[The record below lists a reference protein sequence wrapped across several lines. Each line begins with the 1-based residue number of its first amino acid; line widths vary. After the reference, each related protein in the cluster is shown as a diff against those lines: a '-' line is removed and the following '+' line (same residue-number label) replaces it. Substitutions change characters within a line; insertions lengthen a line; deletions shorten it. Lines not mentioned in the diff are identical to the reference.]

1 VKPPTNLRGYVLERP
16 LGKGGMGSV
25 WVARKLSTHQEF
37 AVKFLKEELLE
48 DPTHLARFEREVAAL
63 RAIRHPNVVNVFE
76 WSMPKGDPEA
86 KPYVVMELLGGEGLD
101 RLIRR
106 QRILRPQL
114 AVAIMLQVLDGLA
127 AAHNVGVIHRDLGPS
142 NVQLI
147 PQPGG
152 GYLVKVLD
160 FGLAR
165 PKVQGEEEAQVTQA
179 GTLMGKPGYVAPEM
193 FLLQPA
199 DARSDIFACGMILYR
214 MLSGRLPFRETQA
227 QMLWAERYA
236 ERNHDREYPSVRE
249 FAPWIPE
256 KLALVTAKA
265 IRRKPEERYQTAEDM
280 QVDLLDIEDSV
291 LAKAGQ
297 ETPPELARPGEGTSS
312 ATVAPGSLTASGRLA
327 ALRRRWLAAGVAA
340 VVAAVA
346 AVLLVWGLGGGEETS
361 AAVPDASRLAVGAL
375 DARETLEAA
384 KPADASAVADRA
396 EAAAMPGPEPD
407 VAEVVTAASP
417 EDATAP
423 RAAGA
428 PTTVLVVVA
437 GAPEGAKIRVGDSVP
452 EGDPPKVRVPYGES
466 LLEVVVEARGF
477 ERYSEYL
484 LPTADRVVNVRMR
497 PLRRPPARRD
507 AGSGGTSFPEFP
519 EDL

>member
-1 VKPPTNLRGYVLERP
+1 MKPPSNLRGYVLERP
-16 LGKGGMGSV
+16 LGKGGMGAV
-25 WVARKLSTHQEF
+25 WVARKMSTHQEF
-37 AVKFLKEELLE
+37 AVKFLKEEFLE
-48 DPTHLARFEREVAAL
+48 DPTYLARFEREVAAL

-114 AVAIMLQVLDGLA
+114 AVSIMLQVLDGLA
-127 AAHNVGVIHRDLGPS
+127 AAHNIGVIHRDLGPS

-165 PKVQGEEEAQVTQA
+165 PKVQGEEEAQVTQM
-179 GTLMGKPGYVAPEM
+179 GTLMGKPGYVAPET
-193 FLLQPA
+193 FLMQPA
-199 DARSDIFACGMILYR
+199 DARADIFACGMMLYR

-236 ERNHDREYPSVRE
+236 EKNHDREYPSVRE

-297 ETPPELARPGEGTSS
+297 ETPPPPSRSGEASS
-312 ATVAPGSLTASGRLA
+312 ATVAPGSLTTIGRFA
-327 ALRRRWLAAGVAA
+327 ALRRWPVLGGIA
-340 VVAAVA
+340 AAVA
-346 AVLLVWGLGGGEETS
+346 VLAVVLLVWGLGGGKETS
-361 AAVPDASRLAVGAL
+361 AAAPDASRVAAAAL
-375 DARETLEAA
+375 DAGDVLEAA
-384 KPADASAVADRA
+384 DPDDASAVADRV
-396 EAAAMPGPEPD
+396 E
-407 VAEVVTAASP
+407 AASP
-417 EDATAP
+417 APAPDVVEVVAAAPPADAVLSPAP
-423 RAAGA
+423 DVT
-428 PTTVLVVVA
+428 PTVLVVVA
-437 GAPEGAKIRVGDSVP
+437 GAPEGAKIKVGDYVP
-452 EGDPPKVRVPYGES
+452 EGNPPKVRVPYAES
-466 LLEVVVEARGF
+466 LLEVVVEAQGF
-477 ERYSEYL
+477 EKYSEYL
-484 LPTADRVVNVRMR
+484 LPTTDRVVNVRMR
-497 PLRRPPARRD
+497 PIRRPPPRRD
-507 AGSGGTSFPEFP
+507 AGSGGPAFPEFP

>member
-1 VKPPTNLRGYVLERP
+1 
-16 LGKGGMGSV
+16 MGAV

-37 AVKFLKEELLE
+37 AVKFLKEEFLE
-48 DPTHLARFEREVAAL
+48 DTTYLARFEREVAAL

-76 WSMPKGDPEA
+76 WSMPKGDPDA

-114 AVAIMLQVLDGLA
+114 AVSIMLQVLDGLA
-127 AAHNVGVIHRDLGPS
+127 AAHNIGVIHRDLGPS

-165 PKVQGEEEAQVTQA
+165 PKVQGEEEAQVTQM

-193 FLLQPA
+193 FLMQAA
-199 DARSDIFACGMILYR
+199 DARADIFACGMMLYR

-236 ERNHDREYPSVRE
+236 EKNHDREYPSVRE
-249 FAPWIPE
+249 YAPWIPE

-265 IRRKPEERYQTAEDM
+265 IRRKPEERYQAAEDM

-297 ETPPELARPGEGTSS
+297 ETPPEPARSGEGSS
-312 ATVAPGSLTASGRLA
+312 SVTVAPGSLAPSGRLA
-327 ALRRRWLAAGVAA
+327 ALRRRPLVVGVAA
-340 VVAAVA
+340 AAA
-346 AVLLVWGLGGGEETS
+346 ALAVVLLVWGLGRGEETS
-361 AAVPDASRLAVGAL
+361 AAAPDASRVASAAL
-375 DARETLEAA
+375 DAGEPPEAA
-384 KPADASAVADRA
+384 DPADVSAAADRA
-396 EAAAMPGPEPD
+396 EAPARPAPEPD
-407 VAEVVTAASP
+407 VAEAVAAAPPQDAVAPQAADASP
-417 EDATAP
+417 
-423 RAAGA
+423 
-428 PTTVLVVVA
+428 TVLVVVA
-437 GAPEGAKIRVGDSVP
+437 GAPEGAKVRVGDYVP
-452 EGDPPKVRVPYGES
+452 EGNPPKVRVPYAES
-466 LLEVVVEARGF
+466 LLEVVVEAQGF
-477 ERYSEYL
+477 EKYSEYL
-484 LPTADRVVNVRMR
+484 LPTTDRVVNVRMR
-497 PLRRPPARRD
+497 PIRRPPPRRD

>member
-1 VKPPTNLRGYVLERP
+1 MKPPANLRGYVLERP

-37 AVKFLKEELLE
+37 AIKFLKEEFLE
-48 DPTHLARFEREVAAL
+48 DPTYLARFEREVAAL

-127 AAHNVGVIHRDLGPS
+127 AAHNIGVIHRDLGPS

-147 PQPGG
+147 PQSGG

-165 PKVQGEEEAQVTQA
+165 PKVQGEDEAQVTQM
-179 GTLMGKPGYVAPEM
+179 GTLMGKPGYVAPET
-193 FLLQPA
+193 FLMKPA
-199 DARSDIFACGMILYR
+199 DARADLFACGMMLYR

-227 QMLWAERYA
+227 QMLWAERYG
-236 ERNHDREYPSVRE
+236 EKNHDREYPSVRE
-249 FAPWIPE
+249 FAPWVPE

-297 ETPPELARPGEGTSS
+297 ETPPPPPKGGEGSS
-312 ATVAPGSLTASGRLA
+312 ATIAPGSLTSSGRVA
-327 ALRRRWLAAGVAA
+327 ALRRWPVVGGIAA
-340 VVAAVA
+340 VVAVLAV
-346 AVLLVWGLGGGEETS
+346 VFLLWGVGGES
-361 AAVPDASRLAVGAL
+361 DRPAASPDASRVAALEPDGSADVGKGTAAEAS
-375 DARETLEAA
+375 DPVDIAA
-384 KPADASAVADRA
+384 KVVEVPA
-396 EAAAMPGPEPD
+396 EPD
-407 VAEVVTAASP
+407 VVETVAVAPP
-417 EDATAP
+417 EDEAYPQVQDATP
-423 RAAGA
+423 
-428 PTTVLVVVA
+428 TVLVVVA
-437 GAPEGAKIRVGDSVP
+437 GAPEGAKIKVGDYVP
-452 EGDPPKVRVPYGES
+452 EGNPPKVRVPLSES
-466 LLEVVVEARGF
+466 LLEVVVEASGY
-477 ERYSEYL
+477 ENYSEFL
-484 LPTADRVVNVRMR
+484 LPTTDRVVNVRMR
-497 PLRRPPARRD
+497 PIRRPPPRRD
-507 AGSGGTSFPEFP
+507 AGSGGPAFPEFP